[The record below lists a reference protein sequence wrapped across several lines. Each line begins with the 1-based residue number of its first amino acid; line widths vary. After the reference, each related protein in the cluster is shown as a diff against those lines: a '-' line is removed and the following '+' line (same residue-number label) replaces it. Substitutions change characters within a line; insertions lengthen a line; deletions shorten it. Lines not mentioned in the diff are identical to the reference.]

1 MPAADPDVVAIDL
14 VANLDQFDRTVK
26 QSAQEFGTD
35 MAHIKD
41 SADRAERAVTYSM
54 GKAGLSLKQ
63 SAQQTRLLGIQ
74 VGQVGSQLAA
84 GTSPFLILAQQSSDF
99 AYALQGTNGILGRAA
114 TFLSTWQGALLLAA
128 GTVAATMLP
137 RLIDFGDELEDEIDK
152 LKEAAEKTNLVERAQ
167 EEFAKTIDGVTDALE
182 ENREAL
188 DKLNLVQE
196 SGAEAALKE
205 ADAQRQ
211 KAIRIRETTVALL
224 EQAVAAQATL
234 VEASLSGR
242 GTGAE
247 GAGAQAA
254 GLNAIN
260 QRVADLEKLLRRAE
274 EQLATARGQ
283 VVEARAAIVV
293 EQAMRSAEER
303 IEDRYDAQVDGAKR
317 AAVASG
323 LNEAA
328 LRKEVDAINAAR
340 AAELER
346 YRASQRERRDGDK
359 GDLGLFLLPV
369 AGRTSGRFGERREG
383 RNHAGID
390 IAVPVGTGVKASQ
403 AGTVITAGNLPGYG
417 NVVIVDHGRGTT
429 TRYAHLSQILTQK
442 GAAVGQGEVLG
453 LSGGA
458 RGAPGSGNSQGP
470 HVHFEVR
477 RGGRAVDPS
486 KGQFPID
493 SARTAEL
500 AQQAAERAERTR
512 VAEERRRQAFEN
524 ELADLQDDEVA
535 ARQSLI
541 TSVEE
546 IARLELQA
554 IEISRQRY
562 ADNLDSLVSQKKL
575 TDEEA
580 NQLRGINDER
590 AKLRAQLVQRRED
603 ERKFRMAEAD
613 RRRALEFGGDQ
624 RADAADLL
632 EGQADLA
639 RTQKERRDIE
649 RRLLDLQFAE
659 ERARNDYLI
668 GFYER
673 LKTQDGIS
681 ESELKEAE
689 AAAKSAELRNASIEQ
704 RQGNA
709 QAGSDRSTA
718 GPLESFFD
726 DIPRTADEINEAL
739 EMVAAGGL
747 ATFVDTLTDA
757 IVNFRSLGD
766 VGLAVLQSLT
776 AGLVKM
782 ALQQIILRTIGQTLG
797 QATTAATTAQASA
810 AAAAWAPAAAMASLA
825 TLGAN
830 AGPAAIALA
839 STNALALGLAATS
852 AVARRDGGPI
862 GGMGGPRD
870 DSNLVWA
877 SNGEYMIRAS
887 SARKLGR
894 AALDRMNLTG
904 EMPYGFANGGS
915 IGFSPR
921 NTTIAGGGGGMA
933 SLSEQSITRLGQI
946 VRDAASAM
954 PDVKLFPTLDPGAAL
969 RAALASPGGQRAMF
983 DFVTDNPG
991 GFRSALQQ

>member
-1 MPAADPDVVAIDL
+1 MPAADPDIVAIDL

-26 QSAQEFGTD
+26 QSANEFGVD

-99 AYALQGTNGILGRAA
+99 AFALQGTNGILGRAA

-137 RLIDFGDELEDEIDK
+137 SLIDFGDELEDEIDK
-152 LKEAAEKTNLVERAQ
+152 LKDAAEKTNLVERAQ
-167 EEFAKTIDGVTDALE
+167 EAFGKTIEGVT
-182 ENREAL
+182 EAL
-188 DKLNLVQE
+188 DDNEEALRKLNLVQD
-196 SGAEAALKE
+196 SGAEAALAAAE
-205 ADAQRQ
+205 AQRQ
-211 KAIRIRETTVALL
+211 KTITIREDTVALL
-224 EQAVAAQATL
+224 ENARAAEKALQSNIGFTGDPVAQEVAVASAVSRVSEL
-234 VEASLSGR
+234 ENLLKN
-242 GTGAE
+242 AE
-247 GAGAQAA
+247 DQ
-254 GLNAIN
+254 
-260 QRVADLEKLLRRAE
+260 LER
-274 EQLATARGQ
+274 ARGQ
-283 VVEARAAIVV
+283 VVEARAAVIV

-303 IEDRYDAQVDGAKR
+303 INDRYDAQVDGAKR
-317 AAVASG
+317 AAIASG
-323 LNEAA
+323 LNATA

-340 AAELER
+340 EAELER
-346 YRASQRERRDGDK
+346 HRESERRSRQRQADLPPVTRDEVARALGTSINPGGGHRTVAQNRAAGGSANSFHLGNATAAAQAIDIPLTVNGRPLTKAGIRSALEPLGVVIRELLGPGDKDHDDHFHIAFNRRRVGADQIAENQQRE
-359 GDLGLFLLPV
+359 
-369 AGRTSGRFGERREG
+369 
-383 RNHAGID
+383 
-390 IAVPVGTGVKASQ
+390 
-403 AGTVITAGNLPGYG
+403 
-417 NVVIVDHGRGTT
+417 
-429 TRYAHLSQILTQK
+429 
-442 GAAVGQGEVLG
+442 
-453 LSGGA
+453 
-458 RGAPGSGNSQGP
+458 
-470 HVHFEVR
+470 
-477 RGGRAVDPS
+477 
-486 KGQFPID
+486 
-493 SARTAEL
+493 AESL
-500 AQQAAERAERTR
+500 ERAR

-541 TSVEE
+541 TSAEE

-649 RRLLDLQFAE
+649 RRLLDLQFQE

-704 RQGNA
+704 RQANA

-747 ATFVDTLTDA
+747 TTFVDTLTDA

-877 SNGEYMIRAS
+877 SNGEYMIKAS

-904 EMPYGFANGGS
+904 EMPFGFANGGA

-921 NTTIAGGGGGMA
+921 NTPIAGGSSGQA
-933 SLSEQSITRLGQI
+933 ALSEQSISRLGQI
-946 VRDAASAM
+946 VREAASAM
-954 PDVKLFPTLDPGAAL
+954 PDVNLFPTLDPGSVL
-969 RAALASPGGQRAMF
+969 RAALATPSGQRAIF
-983 DFVTDNPG
+983 DFVTENPG
-991 GFRSALQQ
+991 GFRSALQA